1 VPDERM
7 PPDRAVRLLRAKAGE
22 LETRV
27 RDEFEQP
34 STVSAMQMAL
44 LAADIALVASLLAD
58 YIEHSCR

>member
-1 VPDERM
+1 
-7 PPDRAVRLLRAKAGE
+7 LLRAKAGE

-27 RDEFEQP
+27 RDEFAQP
-34 STVSAMQMAL
+34 STVSAMQIAL